1 MRTSSYLLAGAAI
14 LVGAPAVAGFAGP
27 AALPSISSNRV
38 ASCASLNMQFPFGGK
53 SNAAPPP
60 PSGKGGPSGLA
71 PVPGL
76 VLITFQPSGLQVN
89 ARPGERIGDAASRIG
104 LDVPYGCRE
113 GVCGTCEAKMSQSN
127 GMKNDIRC
135 CKDTV
140 PKSNMVAPDREKM
153 WGDLKGGKKSVSE
166 LRGAP
171 EALTITLSNPGLALK
186 RQRSWEDVKG
196 AMAKNTNQW
205 LDPNYKAPRKGGPPA
220 PPPQEEKKKNFFG
233 F

>member
-1 MRTSSYLLAGAAI
+1 
-14 LVGAPAVAGFAGP
+14 
-27 AALPSISSNRV
+27 
-38 ASCASLNMQFPFGGK
+38 
-53 SNAAPPP
+53 
-60 PSGKGGPSGLA
+60 
-71 PVPGL
+71 
-76 VLITFQPSGLQVN
+76 PSGLQVN

-205 LDPNYKAPRKGGPPA
+205 LDPNYKAPPRKGGPPA
-220 PPPQEEKKKNFFG
+220 PPPQEEEKKNLFG